1 MRNQIVALE
10 YKAYRVVAVAV
21 PIGIGEGFR
30 RSSRNV
36 EIAVRVAVKPADDV
50 EERCFSAAGRTEDRN
65 KFALSEIDRYAPQC
79 FNGAV
84 ACDVCFLYFSER
96 KHVTSFLLF
105 EMDLSYHSI
114 VNCILTAG
122 PEFVKT
128 PSALSRRKYEKRRRR
143 ACGAEARRKSAKIRN
158 APA

>member
-50 EERCFSAAGRTEDRN
+50 VFPQPDGPRIETNSLFLKSIDMPRSAST
-65 KFALSEIDRYAPQC
+65 ALSPAMYVFFI
-79 FNGAV
+79 
-84 ACDVCFLYFSER
+84 FLRES
-96 KHVTSFLLF
+96 
-105 EMDLSYHSI
+105 M
-114 VNCILTAG
+114 
-122 PEFVKT
+122 
-128 PSALSRRKYEKRRRR
+128 
-143 ACGAEARRKSAKIRN
+143 
-158 APA
+158 

>member
-1 MRNQIVALE
+1 MRYQIVALE

-36 EIAVRVAVKPADDV
+36 EIAVRVAVKSADDV
-50 EERCFSAAGRTEDRN
+50 EERCFSAAGRTENRN

-84 ACDVCFLYFSER
+84 ACDVCFLY
-96 KHVTSFLLF
+96 
-105 EMDLSYHSI
+105 EMNLSYHSI

-122 PEFVKT
+122 SEFVKS
-128 PSALSRRKYEKRRRR
+128 PSALFRRKFKKRRRR
-143 ACGAEARRKSAKIRN
+143 AYGAEARRKSAKIRN